1 MLSRGNLRAA
11 VLCDAHR
18 IGNGF
23 GAVSEGLRHFSRAF
37 KEKALRAGMRVSG
50 PAELLS
56 RLDAQ
61 KHIPGLRVAG
71 PEVVAV
77 VGGCEGQPQGFS

>member
-1 MLSRGNLRAA
+1 
-11 VLCDAHR
+11 
-18 IGNGF
+18 
-23 GAVSEGLRHFSRAF
+23 
-37 KEKALRAGMRVSG
+37 MRVSG

-77 VGGCEGQPQGFS
+77 VGGCEGQPQAFS

>member
-11 VLCDAHR
+11 VRCDAHR
-18 IGNGF
+18 IGNGL
-23 GAVSEGLRHFSRAF
+23 GAVSEGLRHFGRVF
-37 KEKALRAGMRVSG
+37 KEKALRAGMRVPW

-61 KHIPGLRVAG
+61 KHFPGLRVAG
-71 PEVVAV
+71 LEVVAV
-77 VGGCEGQPQGFS
+77 VAGCEGKPQAFP